1 MPHYEI
7 PPHRQLVMR
16 IKTILFICCLQAAFL
31 SNTVGQDTLPN
42 QQLPTID
49 LKRYRD
55 PIQTVQSLGSVYQ
68 TYITSSKKNEV
79 IKLTDLP
86 ANLAEKTGR
95 QVFAKIPG
103 AFVYDM
109 DGSGNQLNLAT
120 RGLDPHRSWEYNVR
134 QNGVM
139 TNSDIYGY
147 PASHY
152 SPPLEAIQRI
162 ELIRGL
168 GSLQYGAQFGGMIN
182 YRTKEADTS
191 STFQVESINT
201 LGAFGLLSTYNAF
214 GAQKGK
220 IRFYAYLHKRVS
232 EGYRENA
239 RSNAEAQFV
248 QLIYQPNASLTLKAE
263 VGRSTYLFQ
272 NPGPLTDAQ
281 FHENP
286 RQASRN
292 RNYFNPDIYLPSIT
306 LDWKINQQLSINWIS
321 SAVLGTRNSI
331 QFIGFAD
338 NADTIVAATNSYLP
352 RQIDVDQF
360 NSKTSELRIKYSHN
374 WGTLIAG
381 TRLISNNLHRRQLG
395 EGSRGTDFDL
405 QVKDD
410 YFRRDI
416 NLLTDNIAFFAEHLW
431 KVGDHLELTAG
442 ARLEH
447 GLSRMR
453 GTIDY
458 YSSELVAQDIHHEFP
473 LLAFGAQYNL
483 SAQNQFYGGW
493 SQAYRPVIFADLIPP
508 TALDRTD
515 PTLQDAKGHNLELGF
530 RGNLGNKLTY
540 DLNFFQ
546 ILYNN
551 RIGSQ
556 LITEENGDAYTLK
569 TNVGNSRTNGAE
581 LYLEME
587 VLRTAA
593 LKTAVFT
600 ATSYMDG
607 KYLSGQLKNGAT
619 NTDITGNTLE
629 TVPKWISR
637 NGLQVAYQRTHLLL
651 QCSYVS
657 DSYSDPLN
665 TSTPTPN
672 GAAGIVPAYTLWDLH
687 LGFRLHQNYQL
698 KIGINNL
705 TNQSYFTKRP
715 SGYPGPGVWSSDGRG
730 WIITFSTLLKQQK
743 KDSI

>member
-1 MPHYEI
+1 
-7 PPHRQLVMR
+7 MR
-16 IKTILFICCLQAAFL
+16 LKTILFTCCLLAAFL
-31 SNTVGQDTLPN
+31 TTAVGQDTLPN
-42 QQLPTID
+42 QQLPTIE

-55 PIQTVQSLGSVYQ
+55 PIETVQTLGSIHR

-79 IKLTDLP
+79 IKLTDSP
-86 ANLAEKTGR
+86 TNLAEKTGR

-103 AFVYDM
+103 AFIYDM

-134 QNGVM
+134 QNDVM

-191 STFQVESINT
+191 STFQLESINT
-201 LGAFGLLSTYNAF
+201 MGSFGLLSTYNAI

-232 EGYRENA
+232 EGYRKNA
-239 RSNAEAQFV
+239 RSDAEAQFA
-248 QLIYQPNASLTLKAE
+248 QLIYQPNTNLTLKAE
-263 VGRSTYLFQ
+263 LGRSAYRYQ
-272 NPGPLTDAQ
+272 IPGPLTDAQ
-281 FHENP
+281 FNVNP
-286 RQASRN
+286 RQATRS

-306 LDWKINQQLSINWIS
+306 LDWNINQQLSINWIS

-338 NADTIVAATNSYLP
+338 KADTIVASTNSYLP

-360 NSKTSELRIKYSHN
+360 NSKTSEIRLKYSHK

-405 QVKDD
+405 QVKND
-410 YFRRDI
+410 YFRRNI

-431 KVGDHLELTAG
+431 KVGKYLELTAG
-442 ARLEH
+442 ARMER
-447 GLSRMR
+447 GVSKMR

-458 YSSELVAQDIHHEFP
+458 YPTELVAQDIHHAFP
-473 LLAFGAQYNL
+473 LLALGAQYKL
-483 SAQNQFYGGW
+483 PSQNQFYGGW

-508 TALDRTD
+508 TVLDRTD
-515 PTLQDAKGHNLELGF
+515 PNLQDAKGHNLELGF
-530 RGNLGNKLTY
+530 RGSRGSKLTY

-556 LITEENGDAYTLK
+556 LLTEENGDTYTLK
-569 TNVGNSRTNGAE
+569 TNVGNSRTNGME

-587 VLRTAA
+587 LLKTTA
-593 LKTAVFT
+593 LKTSLFT
-600 ATSYMDG
+600 ATSYMSG
-607 KYLSGQLKNGAT
+607 KYLSGQLKNGST
-619 NTDITGNTLE
+619 NVDIKGNTLE

-637 NGLQVAYQRTHLLL
+637 NGIQVAYRRAHLSL

-665 TSTPTPN
+665 TTVPIAN
-672 GAAGIVPAYTLWDLH
+672 GAAGIVPAYTVWDLH
-687 LGFRLHQNYQL
+687 LGVRIHQNYQL

-730 WIITFSTLLKQQK
+730 WMITVSTLLKQQK
-743 KDSI
+743 NNSIY